1 MNIVFMGTPD
11 FSVPSLKRLIE
22 EFDVAAVFTQPDR
35 PKGRGR
41 KIAFSPVKEE
51 AVKHNIPVY
60 QPVSLKKDGRVL
72 SELKKMKPD
81 FIVVAAYGQILT
93 GEVLSIPKNGCI
105 NLHASL
111 LPKYRG
117 AAPINWCIIKGEKE
131 TGNTTMFMDTGLD
144 TGDVL
149 LRSTVEISEDMTAGD
164 LTDVLKED
172 GASLLVKTLK
182 GLKAGTIERKKQ
194 GKTTTVYAKMLS
206 RNMAKINWD
215 LSSIEI
221 KNFVRGLNP
230 WPIAYTQYKGE
241 SMKVYQVKISD
252 ETSPT
257 KEAGRILEVSKQGIK
272 VACGRG
278 IVVIKN
284 IQFPGGRPMEV
295 SEYIKG
301 HLIEPG
307 IVLGK

>member
-230 WPIAYTQYKGE
+230 WPIAYTQYSGE
-241 SMKVYQVKISD
+241 NMKIYRVDILD
-252 ETSPT
+252 EMSQR
-257 KEAGRILEVSKQGIK
+257 EAGYILEISQSEIK
-272 VACGRG
+272 VACGSG
-278 IVVIKN
+278 VLMIKKV
-284 IQFPGGRPMEV
+284 QFPGGKPMEV
-295 SEYIKG
+295 GEYIRG
-301 HLIEPG
+301 HSIEPG

>member
-117 AAPINWCIIKGEKE
+117 AAPINWGIIKGEKE